1 MVAHTK
7 PRVLASPL
15 FLSLVQRDFPVKSRF
30 LGRPRFLTHLYPLP
44 AERGEL
50 LVLPSIGKTLE
61 ESHFQMVMKRF
72 SSVLLCLA
80 KRSDMEG
87 GIACTM
93 EVYHA

>member
-15 FLSLVQRDFPVKSRF
+15 FPSIVQRDFPVKSRF
-30 LGRPRFLTHLYPLP
+30 LGRPRLLTRLYPLP
-44 AERGEL
+44 AGRGEL
-50 LVLPSIGKTLE
+50 LALPSIVKALE
-61 ESHFQMVMKRF
+61 ESHFQLVMKRF
-72 SSVLLCLA
+72 SPVLLCLA

-93 EVYHA
+93 EVSHA